1 VFSGVLV
8 PIFLLVG
15 VGYVAGKLLRLD
27 PRPIARLAFWTF
39 SPVLIFES
47 LRTATL
53 SWEEMGTVAIFVS
66 AHYLGMYFLSLPLG
80 KVLFKGD
87 RDARAAASLV
97 LTFGNCGNLGF
108 PLLLFALGDKGLE
121 IGAVFLAVN
130 TVYLATLGVAIAA
143 GGLGRPV
150 ESAKAIFRVPWL
162 YAVAAALVAREFPGL
177 PLWLSRTIGALRDG
191 AIPLL
196 LALLGLELARI
207 DPRRV
212 FAGAMGLAAGRL
224 ALGSALAW
232 VLASAMGLQGTL
244 RSALI
249 LEGSVPSAVNAFLLA
264 FEFKRRPDLAAAALF
279 FSTVL
284 SAGTLWLTLMGISA
298 WA

>member
-1 VFSGVLV
+1 MFSGVLV

-66 AHYLGMYFLSLPLG
+66 AHYLGMYLLSLPLG

-87 RDARAAASLV
+87 RDARATASLV

-143 GGLGRPV
+143 GDLGRPV

-177 PLWLSRTIGALRDG
+177 PLWLSRTTGALRDG

>member
-8 PIFLLVG
+8 PIFLLAG
-15 VGYVAGKLLRLD
+15 VGYTAGKLLHLD

-39 SPVLIFES
+39 SPALIFES
-47 LRTATL
+47 LRTASL

-66 AHYLGMYFLSLPLG
+66 AHYIGMYLLSLPLG
-80 KVLFKGD
+80 KALFKGD

-121 IGAVFLAVN
+121 VGAVFLAVN

-143 GGLGRPV
+143 GDLGRPV
-150 ESAKAIFRVPWL
+150 ESVKAIFKVPWL
-162 YAVAAALVAREFPGL
+162 YAVAAALAARELPEF
-177 PLWLSRTIGALRDG
+177 PLWLSRTTGALRDG

-196 LALLGLELARI
+196 LILLGLELARI

-212 FAGAMGLAAGRL
+212 FAGATGLAVGRL
-224 ALGSALAW
+224 VLGSALAW
-232 VLASAMGLQGTL
+232 VLALAMGLQGTL

-284 SAGTLWLTLMGISA
+284 SAGTLWLTLLGLSP
-298 WA
+298 

>member
-1 VFSGVLV
+1 MFAGVLW

-15 VGYVAGKLLRLD
+15 VGYLAGKLLRLD
-27 PRPIARLAFWTF
+27 PCPIAELAFWVL
-39 SPVLIFES
+39 SPALIFES
-47 LRTATL
+47 LRTAGL
-53 SWEEMGTVAIFVS
+53 SWAEMGTVALFVS
-66 AHYLGMYFLSLPLG
+66 AHYLGMYLLSLPVG
-80 KVLFKGD
+80 RALFGED

-108 PLLLFALGDKGLE
+108 PLLLFALGEGGLE

-143 GGLGRPV
+143 GGPGRPV
-150 ESAKAIFRVPWL
+150 EAVRAVLRVPWL
-162 YAVAAALVAREFPGL
+162 YAVAAALVARELPGF
-177 PLWLSRTIGALRDG
+177 PLWLARTTGALRDG

-196 LALLGLELARI
+196 LVLLGLELSRI

-212 FAGAMGLAAGRL
+212 FAGAVGLAAGRL
-224 ALGSALAW
+224 ALGGMLAW
-232 VLASAMGLQGTL
+232 SLALAMGLRGTL

-279 FSTVL
+279 LSTAL
-284 SAGTLWLTLMGISA
+284 SVGTLWLTLLGLFP
-298 WA
+298 